1 MNENYNK
8 KIQEESLENS
18 KSALKQG
25 ARGFFS
31 SLKLF
36 LFDLLDF
43 RHDTD
48 REATISAIKADISI
62 KGATA
67 WILICSIF
75 VCSVG
80 LNANSTAV
88 VIGAMLISPL
98 MGPIL
103 GVGLSIAT
111 NDIDTLKKSLINL
124 GTMLV
129 LSLFTAFLF
138 FRFFPLHTATS
149 ELLGR
154 VEPDIRDVLI
164 AFFGGSALIIART
177 KKGTVATV
185 IFGVAI
191 ATALMPPLCT
201 VGYALAHSN
210 ISYAVGALYLFAIN
224 ASFIALA
231 AYLVVKLLR
240 FPMTEYANAKSR
252 RRTSRLAT
260 LLALLLVIPAV
271 FTFVDVLQKSR
282 FQAAA
287 ILFLENELTGIDN
300 ADYLRQTARIEF
312 ADPQSKVIINTFGM
326 APLAPAVESL
336 LKERIKTY
344 ESLATTELI
353 INQMERENNVFDQQR
368 YLLELRKRDSLE
380 LMRKQTQITLLEER
394 IGELDVKKESNI
406 AFSQLATELKV
417 ISPYARQVRYAQTFI
432 SNFDEVDTLAIFS
445 IQWESSLDSVGV
457 VEEENRLRNWLEL
470 KLKNRPFRLESSN

>member
-1 MNENYNK
+1 MMESKFDFQEDTNVAK
-8 KIQEESLENS
+8 KQVQQEAKGFFISVFRFI
-18 KSALKQG
+18 SALLSI
-25 ARGFFS
+25 R
-31 SLKLF
+31 
-36 LFDLLDF
+36 
-43 RHDTD
+43 RDTD
-48 REATISAIKADISI
+48 YKATLQAIHDDIPLR
-62 KGATA
+62 GATA
-67 WILICSIF
+67 WVLICSIF
-75 VCSVG
+75 LASIG
-80 LNANSTAV
+80 LNANSTPV
-88 VIGAMLISPL
+88 VIGAMLIAPL
-98 MGPIL
+98 MGPVL
-103 GVGLSIAT
+103 GIGVSLALNDLATLRRSLVNFGVMVLLSVLTAT
-111 NDIDTLKKSLINL
+111 
-124 GTMLV
+124 
-129 LSLFTAFLF
+129 LF
-138 FRFFPLHTATS
+138 FTFFPLREESS
-149 ELLGR
+149 ELLAR
-154 VEPDIRDVLI
+154 VSPDIRDVLI
-164 AFFGGSALIIART
+164 AFFGGLALIIART
-177 KKGTVATV
+177 KKGTIASV

>member
-1 MNENYNK
+1 MMESKFDFQEDTNVAK
-8 KIQEESLENS
+8 KQVQQEA
-18 KSALKQG
+18 K
-25 ARGFFS
+25 GFFIS
-31 SLKLF
+31 VF
-36 LFDLLDF
+36 RFIFALLSI
-43 RHDTD
+43 RRDTD
-48 REATISAIKADISI
+48 CKATLQAIHDDIPLR
-62 KGATA
+62 GATA
-67 WILICSIF
+67 WVLICSIF
-75 VCSVG
+75 LASIG
-80 LNANSTAV
+80 LNTNSTAV
-88 VIGAMLISPL
+88 VIGAMLIAPL
-98 MGPIL
+98 MGPVL
-103 GVGLSIAT
+103 GIGVSLALNDLATLRRSLVNFGVMVLLSVLTAT
-111 NDIDTLKKSLINL
+111 
-124 GTMLV
+124 
-129 LSLFTAFLF
+129 LF
-138 FRFFPLHTATS
+138 FTFFPLREESS
-149 ELLGR
+149 ELLAR
-154 VEPDIRDVLI
+154 VSPDIRDVLI
-164 AFFGGSALIIART
+164 AFFGGLALIIART
-177 KKGTVATV
+177 KKGTIASV

-260 LLALLLVIPAV
+260 LLALLMVIPAV

-406 AFSQLATELKV
+406 AFSKLATELKV